1 MKNWNRIYGGRAND
15 ALIAHLVRQIRT
27 WRPDVLVIP
36 AGRDGDGL
44 NEITRQS
51 VVTAVKLA
59 GDPAYL
65 GNQLLA
71 AGCEPWNVQ
80 RVYLVT
86 DSKSGGTIA
95 LTGDDWSPRLGQS
108 WTDAALTARGL
119 LERDYLAG
127 PAAVSIQRIAS
138 NGSEATP
145 RDLQRPLLTSANRPT
160 SCPTSIQPA
169 AAIRDGRRRTA
180 PRSENVRLDGLAQR
194 RQVETAFTA
203 LEQDPPAF
211 LNRLTKGDGLPQGID
226 AGEAAILTFR
236 IAERLYQSGRWD
248 LADKAFSQLLD
259 RYPDDSLARWAVV
272 WRLHYAAS
280 GALRAR
286 IRSIR
291 GARRMPRSLPGRL
304 SCLCLIYSPRPRS
317 AIRYPRFTVGRTKT
331 PWPSGSMFWTIAA
344 WIAMRGR
351 IVPAVSDGLPT
362 AKARRRDRSSLA
374 RP

>member
-145 RDLQRPLLTSANRPT
+145 RDLQRPLLTCAQSADIMSNIDSTGGGNSRRP
-160 SCPTSIQPA
+160 PP
-169 AAIRDGRRRTA
+169 DGVG
-180 PRSENVRLDGLAQR
+180 PKMFDW
-194 RQVETAFTA
+194 TA
-203 LEQDPPAF
+203 LPNVVRSKPPSPHSS
-211 LNRLTKGDGLPQGID
+211 K
-226 AGEAAILTFR
+226 
-236 IAERLYQSGRWD
+236 
-248 LADKAFSQLLD
+248 
-259 RYPDDSLARWAVV
+259 
-272 WRLHYAAS
+272 
-280 GALRAR
+280 
-286 IRSIR
+286 IR
-291 GARRMPRSLPGRL
+291 
-304 SCLCLIYSPRPRS
+304 RPS
-317 AIRYPRFTVGRTKT
+317 STV
-331 PWPSGSMFWTIAA
+331 
-344 WIAMRGR
+344 
-351 IVPAVSDGLPT
+351 
-362 AKARRRDRSSLA
+362 
-374 RP
+374 